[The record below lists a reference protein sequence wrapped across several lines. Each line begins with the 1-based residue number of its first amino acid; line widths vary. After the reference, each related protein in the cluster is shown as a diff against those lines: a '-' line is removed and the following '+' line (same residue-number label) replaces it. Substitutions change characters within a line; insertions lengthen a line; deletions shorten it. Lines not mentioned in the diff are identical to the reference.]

1 MITSVI
7 NQKGGTGKT
16 TTTVNLASALVKKK
30 NKVLVIDM
38 DPQGNLSYS
47 LGINDFDY
55 SISDALKQKKKIS
68 EVIVEREGIDIVPT
82 DQRLSNLEFGS
93 RSKISEFMLRDALK
107 KVRGYD
113 FILID
118 CPPSLSSLTL
128 NALSASHT
136 VIIPIQLDVFSIQGL
151 EQIMNTIKEV
161 KSSLNKKLKI
171 AGVLPVLVDGRKKL
185 TSEIKD
191 YVNQNFD
198 VSLFKSEIRTNVK
211 AAEAP
216 SFGESVI
223 RYAPTSNSAKDYLKF
238 CGEYLRTIKKLS

>member
-16 TTTVNLASALVKKK
+16 TTAVNLASALVQKKK
-30 NKVLVIDM
+30 KVLVIDL

-47 LGINDFDY
+47 LGINDFDH
-55 SISDALKQKKKIS
+55 SISDSLLQKKKIS
-68 EVIVEREGIDIVPT
+68 EIIVEREGIDIVPT
-82 DQRLSNLEFGS
+82 NQQLSKLELGS
-93 RSKISEFMLRDALK
+93 RSKVSEFMLKEALK

-118 CPPSLSSLTL
+118 CPPSLSTLTL
-128 NALSASHT
+128 NALTASNT
-136 VIIPIQLDVFSIQGL
+136 VVIPIQLDVFSIQGL
-151 EQIMNTIKEV
+151 EQIMDTIQEV

-171 AGVLPVLVDGRKKL
+171 AGILPVLVDGRKKL

-191 YVNQNFD
+191 YVRHNFD
-198 VSLFKSEIRTNVK
+198 VGLFKSEIRTNVK

-223 RYAPTSNSAKDYLKF
+223 KYAPSSNSAKDYLKF
-238 CGEYLRTIKKLS
+238 CSEYLRTMKKLS